1 MNEALANALVALKK
15 NRFDVFYAESKEEAR
30 EIVLDLIPEG
40 ASAAVGGSATLEQ
53 LGLLEDLRSGRYR
66 FIDRYAFASQEE
78 REEKLRLGLTAD
90 VFLMSSNAV
99 TEDGLLYNVDGRGNR
114 IAALGH
120 GPKTVIVIA
129 GRNKI
134 VPTLTDAVLRVK
146 TVAAPQ
152 NAVRLGYRT
161 YCAEKGHCLSVDQ
174 GCAENMTAGCMS
186 RTRICAKFS
195 VEGMQ
200 FVPGRIKV
208 ILVDDELGF

>member
-1 MNEALANALVALKK
+1 MNEALVNAIVALKK
-15 NRFDVFYAESKEEAR
+15 NRFDVFFAENKEEAR
-30 EIVLDLIPEG
+30 EIALELIPEG

-66 FIDRYAFASQEE
+66 FIDRYAFSSQEE
-78 REEKLRLGLTAD
+78 REEKLCLGLTAD

-114 IAALGH
+114 IAALQH
-120 GPKTVIVIA
+120 GPKSVIVIA

-134 VPTLTDAVLRVK
+134 VPTLRDAVLRVK
-146 TVAAPQ
+146 TAAAPQ
-152 NAVRLGYRT
+152 NAVRLGYHT

-174 GCAENMTAGCMS
+174 GCAENMTAGCAS
-186 RTRICAKFS
+186 RTRICSKFS

-200 FVPGRIKV
+200 FIPNRIKV
-208 ILVDDELGF
+208 ILVDDDLGF